1 MTMFDEILEKAAKVA
16 DIATQKANEAATI
29 SSLKIKRV
37 SLNYDIKDAYQRL
50 GSAIYNM
57 TKNEYEDE
65 EIVKSLVGEID
76 DLSEKVKELDE
87 KIEKIKG
94 K

>member
-76 DLSEKVKELDE
+76 DLSEKVKELEE